1 MGQSLKEHQ
10 KSIMRVESLIS
21 QCTVNGVLDIE
32 KAIAKAKR
40 DSIKIDTEWKAI
52 GRGKILVD
60 KGFDEVGEIF
70 LLRAYE
76 LGGIDGQ
83 MEFRNYK
90 LKKLNDF
97 LDTLE

>member
-1 MGQSLKEHQ
+1 MGQSYKEHQ

-21 QCTVNGVLDIE
+21 QCTVNGVFDTE

-40 DSIKIDTEWKAI
+40 DSMKIDTEWKAI

-60 KGFDEVGEIF
+60 KGLDSVAEVF
-70 LLRAYE
+70 LLRGHE
-76 LGGIDGQ
+76 LGTDGQ

-90 LKKLNDF
+90 LKKLNEF
-97 LDTLE
+97 LDSLE